1 MKSLRC
7 VVPFALAALATLA
20 GCTPAPDNTGP
31 RVCAPATAPSAG
43 TFRFAV
49 FGDVRPPDSGDTA
62 SYPKAVI
69 ASLFRQIAAQS
80 PDLVVGTGDYM
91 FASTSDAAAIDAQLA
106 LLTDAEK
113 AYAGPIYHALGNHEC
128 TGATA
133 SNCPRGDETANMR
146 AFMHQL
152 APPGAT
158 TPYFRVD
165 VDTGHGA
172 AKLVFVAA
180 NAWSDAQA
188 AWLEA
193 QLADPTAY
201 TFVIRHEPP
210 SASQAMGVAPS
221 ETIIHRHPLTLELL
235 GHFHRYQRLDG
246 KHLISGN
253 AGAPLSSGA
262 HYGFLLV
269 DLLAN
274 GNLAVSEIDEA
285 TGDTRD
291 TFVVC
296 PD

>member
-1 MKSLRC
+1 MRLARLL
-7 VVPFALAALATLA
+7 ALAAALA
-20 GCTPAPDNTGP
+20 GCTSPPGGEAAPA
-31 RVCAPATAPSAG
+31 VCAPTAAPSAG
-43 TFRFAV
+43 SFRFAV
-49 FGDVRPPDSGDTA
+49 FGDVRPPNAGDTA
-62 SYPKAVI
+62 AYPKTVI
-69 ASLFRQIAAQS
+69 ASLFQQIAAQS

-91 FASTSDAAAIDAQLA
+91 FASTSDAAGIDAQLA
-106 LLTDAEK
+106 MLTDAEK
-113 AYAGPIYHALGNHEC
+113 AYAGPVYHALGNHEC

-133 SNCPRGDETANMR
+133 SNCPTGNETANMR
-146 AFMHQL
+146 AFMKQL
-152 APPGAT
+152 LPSGTT

-172 AKLVFVAA
+172 AKFVFVAA

-201 TFVIRHEPP
+201 TFVVRHEPP
-210 SASQAMGVAPS
+210 SVAQTMGVAAS

-262 HYGFLLV
+262 HYGFVLV
-269 DLLAN
+269 DLMTN
-274 GNLAVSEIDEA
+274 GNLAVSEIDQA
-285 TGDTRD
+285 TGDATD
-291 TFVVC
+291 TFTVC